1 MKTTHR
7 RVLPLSAILLT
18 LAASGLLWAAQAP
31 LSLEM
36 LCGKAERIVVGEVV
50 ASVATNDEW
59 PGIGTITFTDVTIRI
74 ADRWKGPADGETLTV
89 RVPGGTDPETG
100 MTLTVSETPTFRQG
114 EKVLVFAKEMHGRP
128 WVYGWSQGKYEVV
141 VERVVG
147 RAGNP
152 IAEDILLPPLRKR
165 VEAILR
171 AQAAAT
177 PPAEPHEKG
186 AAAPGGGR

>member
-59 PGIGTITFTDVTIRI
+59 PGIGTIPV
-74 ADRWKGPADGETLTV
+74 
-89 RVPGGTDPETG
+89 
-100 MTLTVSETPTFRQG
+100 
-114 EKVLVFAKEMHGRP
+114 
-128 WVYGWSQGKYEVV
+128 
-141 VERVVG
+141 
-147 RAGNP
+147 
-152 IAEDILLPPLRKR
+152 
-165 VEAILR
+165 
-171 AQAAAT
+171 AT
-177 PPAEPHEKG
+177 S
-186 AAAPGGGR
+186 